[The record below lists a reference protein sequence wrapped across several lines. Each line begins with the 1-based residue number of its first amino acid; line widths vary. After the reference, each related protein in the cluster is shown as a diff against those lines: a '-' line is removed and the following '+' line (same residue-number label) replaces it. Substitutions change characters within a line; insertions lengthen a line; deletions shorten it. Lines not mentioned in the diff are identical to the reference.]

1 MKTTVSLVLGSG
13 GARGYA
19 HIGVI
24 EELQRRGYEVI
35 CIAGSSMGALVGGM
49 CAADRLMEYRDWVSH
64 LSWMDVLKLMDV
76 TLKREG
82 TIRGDKL
89 LNKLRDIV
97 GNPLIE
103 DLPISF
109 TAVATDITHQKE
121 VWFQNGS
128 LMNAIR
134 ASIAVPGFF
143 TPVIE
148 DERIL
153 VDGGVLNPIPI
164 IPTVAAHADLIIAV
178 DLNADQSVLNIDLPT
193 TKYLNRSGF
202 SDDWTLDVTTINQQ
216 NGDAKN
222 GQESIRSKMGGRLDI
237 LFSAVEVMQSS
248 LGKYK
253 MAGYPPDLLID
264 IPKDACRFYDFHRG
278 LEMIEL
284 GRKLARMH
292 LERLEMS
299 MANRY

>member
-49 CAADRLMEYRDWVSH
+49 YAANCLVEYRDWVRH
-64 LSWMDVLKLMDV
+64 LSWIDVLKLMDV

-103 DLPISF
+103 DLPISY

-121 VWFQNGS
+121 VWFQNGF
-128 LMNAIR
+128 LMDAIR
-134 ASIAVPGFF
+134 ASIAVPGFS

-148 DERIL
+148 EERIL

-178 DLNADQSVLNIDLPT
+178 DLNAEQSALNIDMPT

-202 SDDWTLDVTTINQQ
+202 SDEWSLDVANNQH

-253 MAGYPPDLLID
+253 VAGYPPDLLID

-278 LEMIEL
+278 VEMIEL
-284 GRKLARMH
+284 GRKLTRIQ

-299 MANRY
+299 MAR